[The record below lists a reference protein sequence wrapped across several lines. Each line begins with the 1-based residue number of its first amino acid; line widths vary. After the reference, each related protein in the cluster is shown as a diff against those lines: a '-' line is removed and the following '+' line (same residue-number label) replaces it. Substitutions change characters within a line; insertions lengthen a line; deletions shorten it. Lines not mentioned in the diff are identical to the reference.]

1 MRTNLRLPN
10 WLGYEVRGTLI
21 TGDWEGDSDVPNGR
35 NYFEDYIDE
44 ITVYEN
50 GVDVTDNLSD
60 YEMELATI
68 ALIEDGYE

>member
-21 TGDWEGDSDVPNGR
+21 TGGWEGDSDVPNGR